1 MWRRRA
7 VDWTV
12 YLIGKYAGER
22 EGEQT
27 RTSFFII
34 DIYFT
39 HNISSPDILL
49 TPSIPS
55 YTSSVETLNYQIS
68 FLGRQEVL
76 IVSLADLSPNKYYT
90 LHNEAAE
97 MKMKISLNSKP
108 LLILPDLV
116 PQFSWMF
123 GPQIR
128 DNPSEV
134 CRLEARTCLPECRSL
149 DLMTRRISHQLDCC
163 SLHQHQGVKNVA
175 ILQKLDLEWPR
186 LFCSYSQDLGIE
198 NVRIGVYQTD

>member
-55 YTSSVETLNYQIS
+55 YTSSVGDLNYEIS

-116 PQFSWMF
+116 PQFS
-123 GPQIR
+123 
-128 DNPSEV
+128 
-134 CRLEARTCLPECRSL
+134 
-149 DLMTRRISHQLDCC
+149 
-163 SLHQHQGVKNVA
+163 
-175 ILQKLDLEWPR
+175 
-186 LFCSYSQDLGIE
+186 
-198 NVRIGVYQTD
+198 